1 MKINHSFLVALIIL
15 GLMAAACQ
23 PTASG
28 GLQTST
34 PATFTP
40 SSRPPATPAPN
51 FTATPNISVDTAAL
65 KGVHVRF
72 WYPWTGALDQT
83 VSNLVNEFNQ
93 QNQWGIFVELTG
105 YGGQDILN
113 GAVNSAIQTGEQL
126 PDVVIASADTLNLW
140 QQATGQL
147 VDLTSYVNLP
157 STGMTAQE
165 TADFFPVFWQ
175 QDMVVGQ
182 RLGVPAYRSG
192 IVMFYNDS
200 WAQSLGFE
208 SYPTTPDEFKTQ
220 VCAAAQA
227 NMKDATRINDGFGG
241 WIINT
246 TPLVDWSWL
255 KAFGFSDL
263 PDADLSDF
271 QFHTTVSES
280 VLTFLRD
287 LTSQNCAWVASN
299 PDPYEY
305 FARRLALI
313 YTGTVEDTV
322 TQDST
327 NQRLAA
333 PDDWTVFPFP
343 GKGGTP
349 VVYTFGQSYGM
360 FSSNLTEQMASWL
373 FIKWLLSTQN
383 QVSMVKAIGS
393 YPLTNSALTALAD
406 YGSQHPAWQKTTAW
420 IGEAIPAPAA
430 AEWGTVSNIVQDSFW
445 WNYQAPIMYANSGK
459 PPAIGDILDQLNST
473 VKEVLSEGESQPTL
487 TLSPTLTPTP

>member
-1 MKINHSFLVALIIL
+1 MKLNHGFLVVLLIL
-15 GLMAAACQ
+15 GILAVACQ

-28 GLQTST
+28 GLQTTT
-34 PATFTP
+34 PGTMTP
-40 SSRPPATPAPN
+40 SPRPTATPTPN
-51 FTATPNISVDTAAL
+51 VTATPNILVDTATL

-72 WYPWTGALDQT
+72 WYPWTGALNST
-83 VSNLVNEFNQ
+83 ISNLVNQFNQ
-93 QNQWGIFVELTG
+93 QNQWGIFVELNG
-105 YGGQDILN
+105 YGGQGILN
-113 GAVNSAIQTGEQL
+113 STIDSAIQSGGQL
-126 PDVVIASADTLNLW
+126 PDVVVASADTLNLW
-140 QQATGQL
+140 QQATGRM
-147 VDLTSYVNLP
+147 VDFTSYVNQP

-165 TADFFPVFWQ
+165 IADFYPVFWHQ
-175 QDMVVGQ
+175 GMIGGE
-182 RLGVPAYRSG
+182 RLGMPAYSSG
-192 IVMFYNDS
+192 IVMFYNNS
-200 WAQSLGFE
+200 WAQSLNFE
-208 SYPTTPDEFKTQ
+208 SYPTTTDEFKAQ

-227 NMKDATRINDGFGG
+227 NLKDATRINDGFGG

-246 TPLVDWSWL
+246 DPLVDLSWL
-255 KAFGFSDL
+255 KAFGFPDL

-280 VLTFLRD
+280 VLTYLRD
-287 LTSQNCAWVASN
+287 LTSKGCAWVASSSK
-299 PDPYEY
+299 PYEY
-305 FARRLALI
+305 FAQRLALI

-343 GKGGTP
+343 SKGGTP
-349 VVYTFGQSYGM
+349 VVYTYGQSYGM

-383 QVSMVKAIGS
+383 QVSMVKASGS
-393 YPLTNSALTALAD
+393 YPLANSALTALAD
-406 YGSQHPAWQKTTAW
+406 YGSQHPAWQKTTVW

-459 PPAIGDILDQLNST
+459 PPAIGDVLDQLDAT
-473 VKEVLSEGESQPTL
+473 VKDVLSGGGSQPT
-487 TLSPTLTPTP
+487 TTVTVTVTPTP